1 MNLMVIFK
9 IVGRVLMIEA
19 AAMLPSLLV
28 ALIYNEDLKPFIL
41 SIAIVLIVG
50 GILSALPARKGFYSR
65 EGFVA
70 VGLIWL
76 LTGLVGALPF
86 WFSGCFASLAD
97 CIFESCSGFTTT
109 GASVLT
115 DIEALPHGILFWR
128 SFTHW
133 LGGMGVLVLATALLP
148 LMGVRSHY
156 LTQAESPGPVFAKLV
171 PRQSQTSKILYAI
184 YCSLTLLQIVLL
196 RLAGMPLYDSFIHAF
211 GTAGTGGFSNRNAS
225 IGAYD
230 SVAIEMII
238 SVFILLF
245 SINFAIHFLILTR
258 RFREVRQSDELRF
271 FLTVVTG
278 ATVLIAVS
286 IYPVYSSAAQALR
299 QAFFQVCSIISTT
312 GYCSVD
318 WSLWPQF
325 AQMVLVMLMFCG
337 ACAGS
342 TGGGIKCSRVLILLR
357 TLRREIHRIAHPRA
371 VEVIKLDGK
380 VVNEDTVRSIMI
392 FLGSY
397 MLIILM
403 GTLLISLDNFSFTV
417 SFTSALTC
425 VSNVGPGLEM
435 VGPVGNFSA
444 FSAFS
449 KLVMSLCMI
458 IGRLEILPVLML
470 CSRVTWRRN

>member
-1 MNLMVIFK
+1 
-9 IVGRVLMIEA
+9 
-19 AAMLPSLLV
+19 
-28 ALIYNEDLKPFIL
+28 
-41 SIAIVLIVG
+41 
-50 GILSALPARKGFYSR
+50 
-65 EGFVA
+65 
-70 VGLIWL
+70 
-76 LTGLVGALPF
+76 
-86 WFSGCFASLAD
+86 
-97 CIFESCSGFTTT
+97 
-109 GASVLT
+109 
-115 DIEALPHGILFWR
+115 
-128 SFTHW
+128 
-133 LGGMGVLVLATALLP
+133 
-148 LMGVRSHY
+148 
-156 LTQAESPGPVFAKLV
+156 
-171 PRQSQTSKILYAI
+171 
-184 YCSLTLLQIVLL
+184 
-196 RLAGMPLYDSFIHAF
+196 
-211 GTAGTGGFSNRNAS
+211 
-225 IGAYD
+225 
-230 SVAIEMII
+230 
-238 SVFILLF
+238 
-245 SINFAIHFLILTR
+245 
-258 RFREVRQSDELRF
+258 
-271 FLTVVTG
+271 
-278 ATVLIAVS
+278 IAVS

>member
-1 MNLMVIFK
+1 MNLMMVFK
-9 IVGRVLMIEA
+9 IVGRVLLIES

-28 ALIYNEDLKPFIL
+28 ALIYNEDIKPFGL
-41 SIAIVLIVG
+41 SIAIVLVMG
-50 GILSALPARKGFYSR
+50 CALSALPARKGFYSR
-65 EGFVA
+65 EGFAA

-86 WFSGCFASLAD
+86 WFSGYFASLAD

-171 PRQSQTSKILYAI
+171 PKQSRTSKILYAI
-184 YCSLTLLQIVLL
+184 YCALTLLEVVCLK
-196 RLAGMPLYDSFIHAF
+196 LAGMPLYDSFIHAF

-225 IGAYD
+225 VGAYD
-230 SVAIEMII
+230 SVAIELII
-238 SVFILLF
+238 SIFILLF
-245 SINFAIHFLILTR
+245 SINFAVHFLLLTR
-258 RFREVRQSDELRF
+258 RFREILQSDELRF
-271 FLTVVTG
+271 FMAVVAG
-278 ATVLIAVS
+278 ATLLIAVS
-286 IYPVYSSAAQALR
+286 IYPAYASVAQALR
-299 QAFFQVCSIISTT
+299 QSFFQVCSIISTT

-325 AQMVLVMLMFCG
+325 AQMVLIMLMFCG

-371 VEVIKLDGK
+371 VEVVKLDGK
-380 VVNEDTVRSIMI
+380 VVDEGTVRSVMI
-392 FLGSY
+392 FVGSY
-397 MLIILM
+397 LLIILM
-403 GTLLISLDNFSFTV
+403 GALLISLDNFSFTV

-458 IGRLEILPVLML
+458 IGRLEILPVLVL